1 MKKLL
6 KQFLA
11 LTMALLALWAGNG
24 YGVLEHSCQ
33 EHGTHRHIISSW
45 AETSCEHQQHE
56 DEHHHHH
63 HAAASGFQTHEE
75 EGQVN
80 FVDCYAEVTT
90 KALAFSSTV
99 FAPFISSI
107 STFFYKTHLAQTGEI
122 NTAFFEP
129 PYVFRRTYGRFLLAL
144 VQCFLI

>member
-33 EHGTHRHIISSW
+33 EHGTHRHILSSW
-45 AETSCEHQQHE
+45 AETLCEHQEHE
-56 DEHHHHH
+56 DEHHHHE
-63 HAAASGFQTHEE
+63 AASGFQSHEE

-80 FVDCYAEVTT
+80 FVYCYAEVTT
-90 KALAFSSTV
+90 KALAFSPTV
-99 FAPFISSI
+99 FAPFILSF
-107 STFFYKTHLAQTGEI
+107 STFFYRTTFFQKEEI
-122 NTAFFEP
+122 RTAFFEP
-129 PYVFRRTYGRFLLAL
+129 PYVFRRTYGRFLLVL
-144 VQCFLI
+144 VQRFLI

>member
-33 EHGTHRHIISSW
+33 EHGTHRHILSSW

-56 DEHHHHH
+56 DEHHHHE
-63 HAAASGFQTHEE
+63 AASGFQSHEE

-80 FVDCYAEVTT
+80 FVYCYAEVTT

-99 FAPFISSI
+99 FAPSI
-107 STFFYKTHLAQTGEI
+107 PSFSTFFYRTTFFQKEEI
-122 NTAFFEP
+122 RTAFFEP
-129 PYVFRRTYGRFLLAL
+129 PYVFRRTYGRFLLVL
-144 VQCFLI
+144 VQRFLI

>member
-33 EHGTHRHIISSW
+33 EHGTHRHILSSW
-45 AETSCEHQQHE
+45 AETSCEHQEHE
-56 DEHHHHH
+56 DEHHHHE
-63 HAAASGFQTHEE
+63 AASGFQSHEE

-80 FVDCYAEVTT
+80 FVYCYAEVTT
-90 KALAFSSTV
+90 KALAFSPTV
-99 FAPFISSI
+99 FAPFIPSF
-107 STFFYKTHLAQTGEI
+107 STFFYRTTFFQKEEI
-122 NTAFFEP
+122 RTAFFEP
-129 PYVFRRTYGRFLLAL
+129 PYVFRRTYGRFLLVL
-144 VQCFLI
+144 VQRFLI

>member
-1 MKKLL
+1 MKRLL

-33 EHGTHRHIISSW
+33 EHGTHRHILSSW
-45 AETSCEHQQHE
+45 AETSCEHQEHE
-56 DEHHHHH
+56 DEHHHHE
-63 HAAASGFQTHEE
+63 AASGFQSHEE

-80 FVDCYAEVTT
+80 FVYCYAEVTT

-99 FAPFISSI
+99 FAPFIPSF
-107 STFFYKTHLAQTGEI
+107 STFFYRTTFFQKEEI
-122 NTAFFEP
+122 RTAFFKP
-129 PYVFRRTYGRFLLAL
+129 PYVFRRTYGRFLLVL
-144 VQCFLI
+144 VQRFLI

>member
-33 EHGTHRHIISSW
+33 EHGTHRHILSSW
-45 AETSCEHQQHE
+45 AGTSCEHQQHE
-56 DEHHHHH
+56 DEHPHHQ
-63 HAAASGFQTHEE
+63 AAASGFQTHEE

-80 FVDCYAEVTT
+80 FVDCYAEITT
-90 KALAFSSTV
+90 KALTFSSSVCTT
-99 FAPFISSI
+99 FIPSFSA
-107 STFFYKTHLAQTGEI
+107 FFYKTIFFPKEEI
-122 NTAFFEP
+122 HTAFFEP